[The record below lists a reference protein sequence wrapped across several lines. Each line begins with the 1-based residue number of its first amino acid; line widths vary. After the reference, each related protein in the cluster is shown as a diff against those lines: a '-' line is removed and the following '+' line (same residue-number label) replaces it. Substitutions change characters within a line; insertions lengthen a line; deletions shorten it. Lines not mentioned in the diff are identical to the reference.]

1 MLKIKNLSFRFP
13 EREVFILSDINLEIK
28 PGEKVAIVGKN
39 GSGKST
45 LARLLNGLLFPVS
58 GEVEVDGIKVEEND
72 ALYQVR
78 QKVGM
83 IFQNPENQ
91 IVGTTVEDDVA
102 FALEN
107 LGVRREEM
115 VVRVE
120 KTLRAL
126 GLWEK
131 RVEEP
136 HNLSGGEKQ
145 RLAIASVMVMEPAY
159 LVLDEPT
166 AMLDPL
172 GRKQVMEMLLN
183 LNQQKNIT
191 IILISHHMEEVFQMD
206 RVIYLKKGQVSFD
219 GKPADFFRSSQIKD
233 SRIVPP
239 PLLELQNKLKIKIV
253 FKDYRQL
260 VDYITANYMSLN

>member
-1 MLKIKNLSFRFP
+1 MLKIKNLSFTFP
-13 EREVFILSDINLEIK
+13 EREVFILSAINLEIY
-28 PGEKVAIVGKN
+28 PGEKVAIVGRN

-45 LARLLNGLLFPVS
+45 LARLFNGLLFPTQ
-58 GEVEVDGIKVEEND
+58 GEVEVDGIAVMEND
-72 ALYQVR
+72 QLYQVR

-107 LGVRREEM
+107 LGIPREEM
-115 VVRVE
+115 LERVE
-120 KTLRAL
+120 KTLRSL
-126 GLWEK
+126 SLWHK
-131 RVEEP
+131 REEEP

-145 RLAIASVMVMEPAY
+145 RLAIASVMVMEPDY

-166 AMLDPL
+166 AMLDPA
-172 GRKQVMEMLLN
+172 GRKQVMDMILN
-183 LNQQKNIT
+183 LNNKGIT
-191 IILISHHMEEVFQMD
+191 IILISHHMEEVLQMD
-206 RVIYLKKGQVSFD
+206 RVIYLKAGKIAFD
-219 GKPADFFRSSQIKD
+219 GKSEDFFLSSHLKD

-239 PLLELQNKLKIKIV
+239 PLFELQKKLQFSSF

-260 VDYITANYMSLN
+260 ADYLIANYQSKG